1 MKDRK
6 VLKSLPHPGPKS
18 CLAPLMLSALLA
30 IILTL
35 PAHGA
40 DKFPAHPVKIVIT
53 HAAGTSNDIEVRAVQ
68 PYLQK
73 QLGVPVVIENMPGTA
88 GRKSREYVMKE
99 KPDGYTLLST
109 GMPSCQIGEI
119 LYKGR
124 YETLKFTH
132 IFSLF
137 GDANVLFVKGD
148 SPYKDMATFLE
159 KHKGKTLTCGTPG
172 VGSPSQ
178 LDGMSLTRHLGLT
191 ARWIPYDGGTEAL
204 SALAGGHVDYVIGN
218 IGGSAAML
226 SSKVVRILMTFSDK
240 RDPRHPEV
248 PTYKDLGYSI
258 NFNPPI
264 RGIVG
269 PPGIPTGVVKTL
281 ETAFGKAAKTK
292 EFLALTAKA
301 DLITIPRGAQ
311 EFLAIS
317 KNTWE
322 EIKGQEAKLRAL
334 IEPKK

>member
-1 MKDRK
+1 MKETAKIETTRAPWK
-6 VLKSLPHPGPKS
+6 I
-18 CLAPLMLSALLA
+18 PLMMPILLA
-30 IILTL
+30 ILTVIATL
-35 PAHGA
+35 PAYGA
-40 DKFPAHPVKIVIT
+40 DKFPTHPVKIVIT

-68 PYLQK
+68 SFLQK
-73 QLGVPVVIENMPGTA
+73 QLGVPVVIENMPGTS
-88 GRKSREYVMKE
+88 GRKSRESVFKE

-137 GDANVLFVKGD
+137 SDANVLFVKFD
-148 SPYKDMATFLE
+148 SPYKDMATFIE

-204 SALAGGHVDYVIGN
+204 TALAGGHVDYVIGN
-218 IGGSAAML
+218 IGGTAGML
-226 SSKVVRILMTFSDK
+226 SAKVVRVLMIFSDK
-240 RDPRHPEV
+240 RDPRYPEI

-258 NFNPPI
+258 NFNPPM

-269 PPGIPTGVVKTL
+269 PPGTPAGVVKTL
-281 ETAFGKAAKTK
+281 ETAFHKASQDKG
-292 EFLALTAKA
+292 FLALTSKA
-301 DLITIPRGAQ
+301 DLIVAPRGAK
-311 EFLAIS
+311 EFFTIS

-322 EIKGQEAKLRAL
+322 EIKGQEAKFRAI
-334 IEPKK
+334 IEPQK